1 MEFENTNDSYQGL
14 LGLDR
19 SLKETKRFHFVFCF
33 AIASLVAVLNYFH
46 GVSTIVQT
54 PLKWVTWISPTCVAV
69 AWLRLA
75 GIKWRHALLLFIF
88 VPIATFACISI
99 VYGLSLFLFGD

>member
-1 MEFENTNDSYQGL
+1 MESENMNDSYQGL

-19 SLKETKRFHFVFCF
+19 SPKEKKTFHMVFCF
-33 AIASLVAVLNYFH
+33 VIATLVAVLNYYH
-46 GVSTIVQT
+46 TAWTIVQT
-54 PLKWVTWISPTCVAV
+54 PLRWIVWISPTCIAV

-88 VPIATFACISI
+88 VPIATFATIATF
-99 VYGLSLFLFGD
+99 YWLAMFFFGD